1 MSNLSLAAIPLVS
14 SPPGGKPYEITKI
27 EYDCHM
33 LTVDAESGASRIK
46 VVFDS
51 PMGFRVLDEG
61 DLLEFWPTCSADNG
75 WLYEITQGGWLSL
88 ETTRDGFLLADR
100 HDVREFFLAGENE
113 CVSVL
118 AVERPVIKADEL

>member
-1 MSNLSLAAIPLVS
+1 MSNLSLAAIPLTI

-33 LTVDAESGASRIK
+33 LTVDAESASSHIK

-88 ETTRDGFLLADR
+88 EATRDGFLLAGQ
-100 HDVREFFLAGENE
+100 HDVREFFLAGENA

-118 AVERPVIKADEL
+118 AVEAPGIKADEL